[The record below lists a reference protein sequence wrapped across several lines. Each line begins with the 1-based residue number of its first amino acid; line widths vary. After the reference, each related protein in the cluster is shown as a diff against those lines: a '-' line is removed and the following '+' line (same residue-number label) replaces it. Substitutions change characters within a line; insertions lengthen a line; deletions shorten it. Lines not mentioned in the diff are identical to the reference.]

1 MQSNYEV
8 LEKPL
13 HESDSNSGIAEGDKQ
28 PVQQIEIDQNL
39 AFQPNAIN
47 SPTTQGLQQ
56 EELPDVDLESND
68 LTAGLDKT
76 SVSNSDKVNQRLS
89 QSKEEGSDDILL
101 EQEPGTNQKSAEGP
115 DEHQTLQKTPF
126 DFSNRRVS

>member
-28 PVQQIEIDQNL
+28 NVQQIEIDQNL

-101 EQEPGTNQKSAEGP
+101 EQEPGTNQKSAEGQ

>member
-1 MQSNYEV
+1 MNSNYEV
-8 LEKPL
+8 PEKPL
-13 HESDSNSGIAEGDKQ
+13 HESDSNSGLAEGENQ
-28 PVQQIEIDQNL
+28 NVQQIEIDQNL

-68 LTAGLDKT
+68 MTAGLDKS

-89 QSKEEGSDDILL
+89 QSKEERSDDILL
-101 EQEPGTNQKSAEGP
+101 EQETGTNEKSVERH
-115 DEHQTLQKTPF
+115 DEQ
-126 DFSNRRVS
+126 